1 MTQPSPYFIRRTA
14 PLDEVDQNDNRIHF
28 FDDDEG
34 RIDFT
39 QYGRTIR
46 KHLALIIAIC
56 VGITTLKTI
65 SVLIETPLYT
75 SSATILIKPGTPQV
89 FGNQV
94 QGDNANADQYDY
106 YENFNKTQYEILKS
120 RSLAV
125 SAIKY
130 NGLEKRLTSRPHVKI
145 GWYGSAKHAI
155 GRWIHGGA
163 GKSAT
168 MKTAGG
174 PASSDVDSDGV
185 SAAAVGIYMGGLSV
199 RPVLDTNLVRI
210 EFTTP
215 DPELSARLANAH
227 AHAYIRQGIELHS
240 QANEEAQK
248 FLQVKLVQLK
258 EKLQKS
264 EYALNRYR
272 REQGIVPGLMSLDG
286 KETIV
291 LDRLAVLSKD
301 LTEAQVAR
309 LEMESQV
316 QMIRNHQ
323 DDVLPQ
329 LHDDKMLQ
337 QLRADYDQL
346 STEYAGMAKQFKPD
360 YPPLARLQARRDD
373 IQRNINE
380 EIGHV
385 KSSIESGYGEAQVKE
400 QKLQQEMDKDRAHAL
415 GLNDAAV
422 EYAILQREVDTNRDL
437 YNSVLQRMK
446 DVGLAAEA
454 RASNVVVIDGAE
466 VPSWPSSPRISQ
478 SVMESAVISL
488 IAAIALAFLIEFL
501 NNRLKTPEEVESYLR
516 VPNLAVVPLFSQSDN
531 ENRNGRQK
539 LKNAIATVI
548 NSSSRTPAISP
559 PKILAVNGHPRELI
573 GAFSPYSV
581 HGEAYRTLRTGI
593 LLSRAGAPPKVI
605 LMTSTTSG
613 EGKTVTSTNSAVL
626 FAHTG
631 AKVLLIDA
639 DLRKP
644 RVHRVFAMDKEP
656 GLTEVLTGR
665 RDPFEMIRQTEVEG
679 LSVLTSGSLP
689 PNPTELLGSEK
700 MKQVIGEAATHFDFV
715 IVDSPPILPVSD
727 SIVLSTMVD
736 GVVVVVNSATTA
748 KQQIRVACARLR
760 YARAK
765 IFGVLL
771 NKVNLQSPE
780 YKYYKN
786 YYYHYTNEILEGS
799 AELEMPDSTD
809 FMSK

>member
-14 PLDEVDQNDNRIHF
+14 PLEDMDPNDNRIHF
-28 FDDDEG
+28 IDEDEG
-34 RIDFT
+34 RIDFH
-39 QYGRTIR
+39 QYWRTIR
-46 KHLALIIAIC
+46 KHLALIVAIC
-56 VGITTLKTI
+56 VGVTLIRTI
-65 SVLIETPLYT
+65 RLLMETPLYT
-75 SSATILIKPGTPQV
+75 SSATMLIKPGTPQI

-94 QGDNANADQYDY
+94 QPDNNNTDQYDY
-106 YENFNKTQYEILKS
+106 YETFNKTQYEILKS
-120 RSLAV
+120 RSLAI

-130 NGLEKRLTSRPHVKI
+130 NSLEKQLIGRPTVKP
-145 GWYGSAKHAI
+145 GWYDSIKQGVAHLIS
-155 GRWIHGGA
+155 GNA
-163 GKSAT
+163 GKTEA
-168 MKTAGG
+168 KK
-174 PASSDVDSDGV
+174 PAPKPTDAELEEVNPT
-185 SAAAVGIYMGGLSV
+185 AVGAYMSGLLV
-199 RPVLDTNLVRI
+199 RPVLDTNLVKI

-215 DPELSARLANAH
+215 NPELSARLANAH

-248 FLQVKLVQLK
+248 FLQLKLVELK

-272 REQGIVPGLMSLDG
+272 RDQGIVPGLMSLDG

-301 LTEAQVAR
+301 LTEAQVAT
-309 LEMESQV
+309 LEMESQA
-316 QMIRNHQ
+316 QMARDHQ
-323 DDVLPQ
+323 YDALPQ
-329 LHDDKMLQ
+329 LHDDKALTS
-337 QLRADYDQL
+337 LRSDYDQL

-360 YPPLARLQARRDD
+360 YPPLARLQAKRDEV
-373 IQRNINE
+373 QRSIDDE
-380 EIGHV
+380 V
-385 KSSIESGYGEAQVKE
+385 QRVRSSIESGYKQAQIKQ
-400 QKLQQEMDKDRAHAL
+400 QKLQDEMDKDRQHAL

-422 EYAILQREVDTNRDL
+422 EYAILQREVDTNREL

-446 DVGLAAEA
+446 DVGLAAQA
-454 RASNVVVIDGAE
+454 RSSNVVVIDSAE
-466 VPSWPSSPRISQ
+466 VPYGPSSPRILQ
-478 SVMESAVISL
+478 GVMEAAVLSL
-488 IAAIALAFLIEFL
+488 VASIGLAFLLEFM
-501 NNRLKTPEEVESYLR
+501 NNRLKTPEEVELYLR
-516 VPNLAVVPLFSQSDN
+516 VPNLAVVPLFSQQDGD
-531 ENRNGRQK
+531 NRNGRK
-539 LKNAIATVI
+539 RLKNAISGVI
-548 NSSSRTPAISP
+548 GGGSKPAAVS
-559 PKILAVNGHPRELI
+559 KIPTVNGHPRELI

-593 LLSRAGAPPKVI
+593 LLSRAGAPPKII

-665 RDPFEMIRQTEVEG
+665 RDTFEMIRQSEVEG

-700 MKQVIGEAATHFDFV
+700 MKQIIGEVAAHFDFV

-748 KQQIRVACARLR
+748 KQQIRVACARLK

-799 AELEMPDSTD
+799 AEIEMPDTAD
-809 FMSK
+809 FMNR